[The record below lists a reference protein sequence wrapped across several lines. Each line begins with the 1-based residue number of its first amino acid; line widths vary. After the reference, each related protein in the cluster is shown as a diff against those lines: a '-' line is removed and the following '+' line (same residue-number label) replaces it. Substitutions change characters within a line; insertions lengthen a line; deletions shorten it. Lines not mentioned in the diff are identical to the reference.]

1 MSESARRGPLEWL
14 IFAIAVAM
22 SAYHLQI
29 AYTGGYEPLYQRA
42 LSYLFGL
49 TLIFLVYRRPVGG
62 GWRAAV
68 VVATILL
75 ALASTAYPIWEIRYF
90 LDRLYY
96 VDALKGIDF
105 FLGITV
111 LLLTLEAARRTINN
125 ALPLI
130 ALFFL
135 VYSYN
140 GIAPYLPWHFGHGG
154 ASFMHIIDHH
164 YMTYDGLWTTPL
176 SVFSV
181 YIFLFIL
188 FGSFLERMGASEF
201 YVKLSMAVAGRLRGG
216 PAKAAIFA
224 SAMTGTIMGS
234 ANANVV
240 TTGAF
245 TIPMMKRTG
254 FRPETA
260 AGIETAASTGGQIMP
275 PVMGASAFLIVEFTG
290 ISYWEIVK
298 VSVLPAVL
306 YFFSVY
312 AIVHLEARKGGLV
325 GLPRDQVPPIWP
337 IMKQGWFYLLPPII
351 ILVVLMTGRPVP
363 NAGIA
368 GILSVVI
375 LAALKGALILI
386 EKARTEGVTAGEVLG
401 AIGGG
406 LWNILEA
413 MERGARQSLPIAAA
427 VGTVGLIMGA
437 LFQTGLGLKFSSM
450 VTALAGDSLL
460 LGIFLVGIASFVL
473 GMGLPTSAAYIVLSV
488 MAVPAMLEL
497 GESVGLT
504 LLAAHLIVFWYS
516 LDSCFTPPVCVPAY
530 TAAGLADANPSKAA
544 WAAFMTAKGMYI
556 LPLMFAF
563 TPILLLGKPLL
574 VAETFVAGL
583 LGFLAIAAAI
593 VGHMYFTLSVPV
605 RFILGASSLLLF
617 WPGFIYHVTGGLI
630 LGGIFIIQRRRLMV
644 EGEPAS
650 RSAVTSTPME
660 PA

>member
-1 MSESARRGPLEWL
+1 MTKGAKRGPLDYV
-14 IFAIAVAM
+14 IFVIAVAM
-22 SAYHLQI
+22 SAYHIQI
-29 AYTGGYEPLYQRA
+29 AYTGGYEPLFQRA

-49 TLIFLVYRRPVGG
+49 TLIFLVYRRPSGG
-62 GWRAAV
+62 GWGAILAPIP
-68 VVATILL
+68 ILL
-75 ALASTAYPIWEIRYF
+75 AAVSAYYPIWGIDYF
-90 LDRLYY
+90 LNRLYY
-96 VDALKGIDF
+96 VDPLRTADYI
-105 FLGITV
+105 LGITIV
-111 LLLTLEAARRTINN
+111 VLTLEAARRTINL
-125 ALPLI
+125 ALPMI
-130 ALFFL
+130 ALCFL

-140 GIAPYLPWHFGHGG
+140 GIAPYMPWEFGHGG
-154 ASFMHIIDHH
+154 ASFAHIVEHH
-164 YMTYDGLWTTPL
+164 YITYDGLWTTPM

-188 FGSFLERMGASEF
+188 FGAFLERMGASEF
-201 YVKLSMAVAGRLRGG
+201 YVQLSMSVAGRLRGG

-275 PVMGASAFLIVEFTG
+275 PVMGVSAFLIVEFTG

-306 YFFSVY
+306 YFYSVY
-312 AIVHLEARKGGLV
+312 SIVHLTARKNGLV
-325 GLPRDQVPPIWP
+325 GLPRDQVPLLGP
-337 IMKQGWFYLLPPII
+337 IMKRGWFYLLPPII
-351 ILVVLMTGRPVP
+351 ILLVLMTGRPVP
-363 NAGIA
+363 NAGLA
-368 GILSVVI
+368 GILSVVV
-375 LAALKGALILI
+375 LATLKGALVLF
-386 EKARTEGVTAGEVLG
+386 EKFRKEGITIAEVAQ

-406 LWNILEA
+406 VWNIVEA
-413 MERGARQSLPIAAA
+413 MEKGARQSLPIAAA

-488 MAVPAMLEL
+488 MAVPALMNL
-497 GESVGLT
+497 GESIGLT

-530 TAAGLADANPSKAA
+530 TAAGLAGANPSKAA
-544 WAAFMTAKGMYI
+544 WSALMMAKGMYI
-556 LPLMFAF
+556 MPLMFAF
-563 TPILLLGKPLL
+563 TPLLLLGKPLL
-574 VAETFVAGL
+574 VAETVLAGF
-583 LGFLAIAAAI
+583 LGFTAIAASL
-593 VGHMYFTLSVPV
+593 VGYMYFPFSFGGRL
-605 RFILGASSLLLF
+605 LLAAGAFLLF
-617 WPGFIYHVTGGLI
+617 WPAMTYHLAGAVI
-630 LGGIFIIQRRRLMV
+630 LGGVFIRQRKRLLV
-644 EGEPAS
+644 EGEPIFKDS
-650 RSAVTSTPME
+650 PSPQETS
-660 PA
+660 